1 MTTHSSFTQK
11 SDKEETYSTLW
22 SHFEK
27 TDRLE
32 KQVRKRNLTAGNLN
46 DEGWRPAMKYVRM
59 NYTSVGKKST
69 LKYNKIHSRGLQY
82 SWWVRKG
89 EEH

>member
-1 MTTHSSFTQK
+1 MVSF
-11 SDKEETYSTLW
+11 W
-22 SHFEK
+22 K

-32 KQVRKRNLTAGNLN
+32 KQVRKKNLTDGNLN

-59 NYTSVGKKST
+59 NYIGKKST
-69 LKYNKIHSRGLQY
+69 LKYNKIHSRGRQY